1 MATAGEIAAAYAD
14 WQVRC
19 NGNRRLSRMLR
30 NWDRTVHLVASDTG
44 DGFTVA
50 VAGSVVADLR
60 HGLLDAPDL
69 VVTATSEDL
78 CDLFWGDLNP
88 SEKYV
93 NGEIVLAGSSE
104 DVLRLDAMSMVAFLD
119 Q

>member
-1 MATAGEIAAAYAD
+1 MADVDEITEAYAD

-19 NGNRRLSRMLR
+19 NGNRRLAKMLR
-30 NWDRTVHLVASDTG
+30 GWDRVVHLVASDTG
-44 DGFTVA
+44 DGFTVT
-50 VAGSVVADLR
+50 VAGSVLADLVP
-60 HGLLDAPDL
+60 GLVGQPDL
-69 VVTATSEDL
+69 VVTATSEDFA
-78 CDLFWGDLNP
+78 DLFWGDLNP

-93 NGEIVLAGSSE
+93 SGDIVLAGSSE

>member
-1 MATAGEIAAAYAD
+1 MADADEITEAYAD

-19 NGNRRLSRMLR
+19 NGNRRLAKMLR
-30 NWDRTVHLVASDTG
+30 GWDRVVHLVASDTG
-44 DGFTVA
+44 DGFTVT
-50 VAGSVVADLR
+50 VAGSVLA
-60 HGLLDAPDL
+60 
-69 VVTATSEDL
+69 
-78 CDLFWGDLNP
+78 DLFWGDLNP

-93 NGEIVLAGSSE
+93 SGDIVLAGSSE